1 MFYRLGAVLLA
12 LVLVLAGSTAW
23 AGSVTVNLNFATPQF
38 STQADGTVI
47 PSMEGCRTDGQP
59 GEPLL
64 PRRVVNI
71 LLPPQAR
78 LAGLKLTVTAEGA
91 ALLPGEY
98 AVAPAQPDMASP
110 VGRELISWGS
120 ANPDQKGRDSVSY
133 GTDSFL
139 PETWAS
145 LLPGSDLRKWRYAR
159 VMVTP
164 LRYNAVARTLQWVKG
179 VSLSLDY
186 AESEQRASSVVL
198 SDTVMDH
205 LAPGLFVNYETG
217 REWYPVG
224 VGDSRSVVY
233 DYVIITTGAIVANS
247 TKLASFIAYKQSLG
261 HSVLVVT
268 EADFNGLT
276 GQSPNH
282 RAEKIRKWL
291 INNYVSLGI
300 QYVLLIGDPTPYES
314 TEGDIPMKM
323 CWPRLGESA
332 DQESPTDAFYA
343 DLTGNWDAD
352 GDGYYGEWADYSA
365 AGGVDFSPEVWV
377 GRIPVYDE
385 EYSTLDSIL
394 QKIMDYQSSPAPQNA
409 WRKSALLPSGYQ
421 DVGYD
426 GAPLTEQMIDDYLG
440 CRGYYH
446 WTMYQQGTICAAA
459 NSSYSSNQELV
470 GGTVV
475 RDRWA
480 AMNPGVMLWWGHGAP
495 TYTVVGYSGCSAN
508 YMLRNTDVT
517 NLNDAYPAFAYLNS
531 CTNGYPESSVNLQ
544 YSLLKQGGIGVVS
557 ATRVSWF
564 NTGVIYGYFDGS
576 STNSGLGYEFIQR
589 ITGGFG
595 GGRALEEA
603 KLASLGNLGST
614 TRLMNY
620 YDFNLYGDPAVNIGQ
635 TGGFCGFIPM
645 LLQ

>member
-1 MFYRLGAVLLA
+1 MFCRLGAVLLA

-71 LLPPQAR
+71 LLPPQAQ

-186 AESEQRASSVVL
+186 AESEHRASSVVL

-205 LAPGLFVNYETG
+205 LAPGLFVNYDKG
-217 REWYPVG
+217 REWYPVSG
-224 VGDSRSVVY
+224 GDSRSVVY

-314 TEGDIPMKM
+314 TEGGHPHEDVLAALCGVLGPGIANR
-323 CWPRLGESA
+323 RLLRRPDRQLGRRWGRVLRRVGGLLRGGGSG
-332 DQESPTDAFYA
+332 
-343 DLTGNWDAD
+343 LL
-352 GDGYYGEWADYSA
+352 
-365 AGGVDFSPEVWV
+365 AGGL
-377 GRIPVYDE
+377 GGAHTRI
-385 EYSTLDSIL
+385 
-394 QKIMDYQSSPAPQNA
+394 
-409 WRKSALLPSGYQ
+409 
-421 DVGYD
+421 
-426 GAPLTEQMIDDYLG
+426 
-440 CRGYYH
+440 
-446 WTMYQQGTICAAA
+446 
-459 NSSYSSNQELV
+459 
-470 GGTVV
+470 
-475 RDRWA
+475 
-480 AMNPGVMLWWGHGAP
+480 
-495 TYTVVGYSGCSAN
+495 
-508 YMLRNTDVT
+508 
-517 NLNDAYPAFAYLNS
+517 
-531 CTNGYPESSVNLQ
+531 
-544 YSLLKQGGIGVVS
+544 
-557 ATRVSWF
+557 
-564 NTGVIYGYFDGS
+564 
-576 STNSGLGYEFIQR
+576 
-589 ITGGFG
+589 
-595 GGRALEEA
+595 
-603 KLASLGNLGST
+603 
-614 TRLMNY
+614 
-620 YDFNLYGDPAVNIGQ
+620 
-635 TGGFCGFIPM
+635 
-645 LLQ
+645 